1 MRKSEL
7 PVSAVGD
14 LNSVVVFPVSASQK
28 CLQNCK
34 ATFVKNQLL
43 TPDPSRRAGNGE
55 RAGAMRGAGM
65 GSKWALFAVLS
76 LVQLAAAAGVG
87 TCALPGDCVIK
98 NHPTEKSWDNG
109 VAFLTAVGCE
119 KKLTVV
125 FGSLA
130 NSTGAPTVTVESRI
144 PSDPQTTADQTSLV
158 TGMALAER
166 LVTCCAQHPIDKEE
180 LDASAGDGGAV
191 CGSDIIGELS
201 NFDCMTIKQTNVA
214 GGYAVMEVGVSPRL
228 YPWPLPPGRWEMTP
242 ARRTVDAIR
251 ALFLGKVAPGGGGR
265 EKWLLS
271 GSQLR
276 T

>member
-1 MRKSEL
+1 
-7 PVSAVGD
+7 
-14 LNSVVVFPVSASQK
+14 
-28 CLQNCK
+28 
-34 ATFVKNQLL
+34 
-43 TPDPSRRAGNGE
+43 
-55 RAGAMRGAGM
+55 MRGAGM

-214 GGYAVMEVGVSPRL
+214 GGYAVMEVTFIAPYKADVSFDGKSEICLRAAHF
-228 YPWPLPPGRWEMTP
+228 YPALVDPVLTEQYCIDIQHYYP
-242 ARRTVDAIR
+242 ALVDPVLTEQYCIDI
-251 ALFLGKVAPGGGGR
+251 
-265 EKWLLS
+265 
-271 GSQLR
+271 Q
-276 T
+276 